1 MKKAFSD
8 LCIESYAKFSQVIR
22 NRKGASTVEYVA
34 LLAGVAAIAAVI
46 FSNAESIGGSLVEK
60 SKVLLRELEVK
71 VRNFRHVIL
80 RIICLNPIWR
90 GQDGKVDQK
99 WMVNAFGC
107 GYGCG
112 LFSGNRKQW
121 KTK

>member
-60 SKVLLRELEVK
+60 IEGFIEG
-71 VRNFRHVIL
+71 I
-80 RIICLNPIWR
+80 
-90 GQDGKVDQK
+90 GG
-99 WMVNAFGC
+99 
-107 GYGCG
+107 
-112 LFSGNRKQW
+112 
-121 KTK
+121 